1 MNEDDIYKQLSD
13 LCKETQEISSQVS
26 LEVYKSD
33 NLNTELQKLKER
45 IGDLEKLSHS
55 IDKQLTEQATETKN
69 TKKTLMTVGAIIS
82 ILIAVFTYYSEY
94 LSDRPSP
101 VEQQKNI
108 DSLWSKYNNLID
120 RLVDEKHIK

>member
-1 MNEDDIYKQLSD
+1 MNGDDIYKQLSD

-26 LEVYKSD
+26 LEVYKTN

-45 IGDLEKLSHS
+45 MEDLEKLSHEL
-55 IDKQLTEQATETKN
+55 DKQLNEQKTETKN
-69 TKKTLMTVGAIIS
+69 TKKTLMTVGAIVS
-82 ILIAVFTYYSEY
+82 ILVAVFTYYSEY

-101 VEQQKNI
+101 LEQQKNI

>member
-1 MNEDDIYKQLSD
+1 MSEDDIYKQLSE

>member
-1 MNEDDIYKQLSD
+1 MNGDDIYKQLSD

-26 LEVYKSD
+26 LEVYKTN

-45 IGDLEKLSHS
+45 MEDLEKLSHN

-120 RLVDEKHIK
+120 RLVDEKHLK

>member
-1 MNEDDIYKQLSD
+1 MDGDDIHKQISN
-13 LCKETQEISSQVS
+13 LCKETQELSSKVS
-26 LEVYKSD
+26 LEVYKS
-33 NLNTELQKLKER
+33 NSLNTELQKLKER
-45 IGDLEKLSHS
+45 MEELEKLSHS
-55 IDKQLTEQATETKN
+55 IDKQLTEQVTETKN

-108 DSLWSKYNNLID
+108 ESLWNKYNNLID
-120 RLVDEKHIK
+120 RLVDEKHIQ

>member
-1 MNEDDIYKQLSD
+1 MSEDDIYKQLSG

-33 NLNTELQKLKER
+33 NLNAELQKLKER
-45 IGDLEKLSHS
+45 IEDLEKLSHN
-55 IDKQLTEQATETKN
+55 IDKQLSEQAAETKN

>member
-1 MNEDDIYKQLSD
+1 
-13 LCKETQEISSQVS
+13 
-26 LEVYKSD
+26 VYKTNS
-33 NLNTELQKLKER
+33 LNTELQKLKER
-45 IGDLEKLSHS
+45 MEDLEKLSHN

-108 DSLWSKYNNLID
+108 DSLWNKYNNLID
-120 RLVDEKHIK
+120 RLVDEKHLK

>member
-1 MNEDDIYKQLSD
+1 MTNSEIYEHLKD
-13 LCKETQEISSQVS
+13 LCKQTQEIGSKVS
-26 LEVYKSD
+26 LEIYKHENINEEIQS
-33 NLNTELQKLKER
+33 LKAR
-45 IGDLEKLSHS
+45 IENLEKLSHD
-55 IDKQLTEQATETKN
+55 IDKQLIEQATETKN

-120 RLVDEKHIK
+120 RLVDEKGNK